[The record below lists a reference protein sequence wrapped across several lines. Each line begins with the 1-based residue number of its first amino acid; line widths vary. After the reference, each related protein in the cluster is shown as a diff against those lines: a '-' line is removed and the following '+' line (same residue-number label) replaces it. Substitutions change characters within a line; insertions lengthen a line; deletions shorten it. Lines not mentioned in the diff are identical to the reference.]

1 MEPLIAQPAPLTN
14 DEIRRYSRHL
24 IMPNVGVTGQG
35 RLKNAKVLLVGT
47 GGLGS
52 PLAMYLAAAGVGT
65 LGLVDFDVVDE
76 SNLHRQVIHGTK
88 DVGKRKTESAR
99 ESINDINPFVE
110 VRVHETALRSDNA
123 LEIIEPYDLVIDGTD
138 NFPTRYLVNDACV
151 LLGKPNVYGSIFR
164 FDGQLA
170 VFWAEHGPCYR
181 CMFPEPPP
189 PGMVPS
195 CAEGGVF
202 GVICA
207 TIGAGQATEGIK
219 LLTGLGDP
227 LVGRMQIYDAL
238 EARWQTIKVNKDPEC
253 PVCGKNP
260 TVTELIDYE
269 EFCGVPAN
277 DHAAAGA
284 LGQAGDLTGLELT
297 PQEFEQVRERARV
310 IDVREPHEYEISRIP
325 GAELIPLG
333 ELPAKLNQLD
343 GDAEIVLH
351 CKMGGRSLEALQLL
365 KGAGFGNV
373 KHLRGGI
380 NAYAKQVDDSIPTY

>member
-1 MEPLIAQPAPLTN
+1 MEPLIAEPATLTN
-14 DEIRRYSRHL
+14 AEIGRYSRHL
-24 IMPNVGVTGQG
+24 IMPNVGVEGQG
-35 RLKNAKVLLVGT
+35 RLKASKVLLVGT

-65 LGLVDFDVVDE
+65 IGLVDYDVVDE
-76 SNLHRQVIHGTK
+76 SNLHRQVIHGTSDIGRK
-88 DVGKRKTESAR
+88 KTESAR
-99 ESINDINPFVE
+99 DTVLDINPNVE
-110 VRVHETALRSDNA
+110 VRIHETLLRSDNA
-123 LEIIEPYDLVIDGTD
+123 LDIIRPYDLVIDGTD

-219 LLTGLGDP
+219 ILTGIGEP

-238 EARWQTIKVNKDPEC
+238 EARWQTIKVMKDPEC

-260 TVTELIDYE
+260 TVTALIDYE

-277 DHAAAGA
+277 DHEANAVAA
-284 LGQAGDLTGLELT
+284 DLEIT
-297 PQEFEQVRERARV
+297 PAEYTEIKDRARL
-310 IDVREPHEYEISRIP
+310 IDVRDPHEYAINRIP
-325 GAELIPLG
+325 GAELRPLG
-333 ELPAKLNQLD
+333 QLREWQAELDPA
-343 GDAEIVLH
+343 EEYVVH
-351 CKMGGRSLEALQLL
+351 CKSGMRSLQAVEELRA
-365 KGAGFGNV
+365 AGFARV
-373 KHLRGGI
+373 RSMRGGI
-380 NAYAKQVDDSIPTY
+380 NAYARPVDDSIPTY

>member
-1 MEPLIAQPAPLTN
+1 MEPLIAEPAPLTN
-14 DEIRRYSRHL
+14 DEVRRYSRHL
-24 IMPNVGVTGQG
+24 IMPNVGVEGQG
-35 RLKNAKVLLVGT
+35 RLKASKVLLVGT

-65 LGLVDFDVVDE
+65 IGLVDYDVVDE
-76 SNLHRQVIHGTK
+76 SNLHRQVIHGQS
-88 DVGKRKTESAR
+88 DIGKRKVVSAR
-99 ESINDINPFVE
+99 ESVHEINPHVE
-110 VRVHETALRSDNA
+110 VRIHETALRSDNA
-123 LEIIEPYDLVIDGTD
+123 LEIIRDYDLVIDGTD

-164 FDGQLA
+164 FDGQVA
-170 VFWAEHGPCYR
+170 VFYAEEGPCYR

-207 TIGAGQATEGIK
+207 TIGAAQATEGIK
-219 LLTGLGDP
+219 LLTGIGDP
-227 LVGRMQIYDAL
+227 LIGRMMIYDAL

-269 EFCGVPAN
+269 EFCGMPAN
-277 DHAAAGA
+277 DHVAAEAA
-284 LGQAGDLTGLELT
+284 DDARWQIT
-297 PQEFEQVRERARV
+297 PREFEQRRDRVRV
-310 IDVREPHEYEISRIP
+310 IDVREPHEYEISRID

-333 ELPAKLNQLD
+333 QLPSRLKDLD
-343 GDAEIVLH
+343 SSEEIVLH
-351 CKMGGRSLEALQLL
+351 CRTGGRSMEALQLL
-365 KGAGFGNV
+365 RGAGFSKLKN
-373 KHLRGGI
+373 LQGGI
-380 NAYAKQVDDSIPTY
+380 NAYAKQVDDSIPVY